1 MLITDKICFDF
12 FFFFIMCL
20 PGGSLVNDES
30 AKVQWSQMKMIVT

>member
-1 MLITDKICFDF
+1 MLITDKICFH